1 MKKHFRSLIALFLAV
16 LMLSTLTVT
25 AFAETETTYPDGQS
39 YRSEDGQVEVY
50 TVQVAAGPN
59 LDGAER
65 IRTYMLAEGFDCFLL
80 AVDNGYRIMCGKFT
94 DVTNAYR
101 YCRMIREETERA
113 NAYVT
118 SAQLPQA
125 ALDEFV
131 EHYKKDPFVVGDV
144 LFNGWET
151 PTGSLI
157 DMNGNEEETR
167 TVYTVQFTG
176 GSNFAAAEARRDELA
191 ALGFDG
197 HVVKLLGCYIVI
209 GGVFENREDAVAY
222 RGQIREA
229 TGRLDSS
236 VRMLQLPVSV
246 DNT

>member
-1 MKKHFRSLIALFLAV
+1 
-16 LMLSTLTVT
+16 
-25 AFAETETTYPDGQS
+25 
-39 YRSEDGQVEVY
+39 
-50 TVQVAAGPN
+50 
-59 LDGAER
+59 
-65 IRTYMLAEGFDCFLL
+65 
-80 AVDNGYRIMCGKFT
+80 
-94 DVTNAYR
+94 
-101 YCRMIREETERA
+101 
-113 NAYVT
+113 
-118 SAQLPQA
+118 
-125 ALDEFV
+125 
-131 EHYKKDPFVVGDV
+131 
-144 LFNGWET
+144 
-151 PTGSLI
+151 
-157 DMNGNEEETR
+157 MNGNEEETR